1 MLNGMLFVIAVI
13 GYITLSAVSS
23 AKKYEGIK
31 KATEVEEK
39 KEGEV
44 K

>member
-1 MLNGMLFVIAVI
+1 MSNGMLFVITVI

-23 AKKYEGIK
+23 AKKYEGLK
-31 KATEVEEK
+31 KATAVEEK